1 MTTPLRAFLQVALGL
16 AILATPAGAHDIP
29 EQMRM
34 HAWAKPEGD
43 RLHVLV
49 RVPLTLLLNLNLPK
63 RGIGYLEL
71 SQLDEGLRTAI
82 AAIAKDL
89 EFFEDGRRLTLATG
103 EGRISLPSDRSF
115 ESYEKALANLHGP
128 RLSND
133 TDVFWNQ
140 GSFDAHLQYPIRSA
154 QAGFSLDFHV
164 SPGLGDRL
172 KLDVRFLSSSGAV
185 RAYELRTG
193 TGEVAIDP
201 RWHQAAWIFVKAG
214 FFHILGGAD
223 HLLFLFCLVIPFRR
237 VRPLVAIITSFTVAH
252 SITLIASAWGI
263 APGGKWFPP
272 LVETLI
278 AASIFYMALENV
290 IAADLRRRWLVTGL
304 FGLVHGFGFSF
315 VLKQDL
321 QFVGSHLLVSLLS
334 FNLGVELGQLLVLLI
349 VLPVL
354 ALFFRLSFAPRYGVL
369 ILSVLI
375 ADTAWR
381 WLLDRASALRQ
392 VDWPIPRT
400 ATLLASLRWSA
411 LAALLA
417 GAMWLAIRS
426 LRGRSHHINGFGR
439 QIPAS
444 QQRSGR

>member
-1 MTTPLRAFLQVALGL
+1 
-16 AILATPAGAHDIP
+16 
-29 EQMRM
+29 M
-34 HAWAKPEGD
+34 HAWAKPKDD

-71 SQLDEGLRTAI
+71 SQLDDGLRTAV

-89 EFFEDGRRLTLATG
+89 EFFQDGRRLALAAG

-115 ESYEKALANLHGP
+115 ESYETALANIHGP
-128 RLSND
+128 RLPEK

-140 GSFDAHLQYPIRSA
+140 GYFDAHLHYPIRSA

-172 KLDVRFLSSSGAV
+172 KLDVRFLSPSGAV

-193 TGEVAIDP
+193 AGEVAIDP

-214 FFHILGGAD
+214 FFHILDGAD
-223 HLLFLFCLVIPFRR
+223 HLLFLLCLVIPFRR
-237 VRPLVAIITSFTVAH
+237 IRPLVAIITSFTVAH
-252 SITLIASAWGI
+252 SITLIASAWGL
-263 APGGKWFPP
+263 APEGKWFPP

-290 IAADLRRRWLVTGL
+290 LAANLRRRWLITGA

-321 QFVGSHLLVSLLS
+321 QFVGSHLLLSLLS

-349 VLPVL
+349 VLPLL
-354 ALFFRLSFAPRYGVL
+354 ALFFRLPFAPRYGVL
-369 ILSVLI
+369 ILSLLI
-375 ADTAWR
+375 ADTGWR
-381 WLLDRASALRQ
+381 WLLDRAAGLRH
-392 VDWPIPRT
+392 VDWPIPRV
-400 ATLLASLRWSA
+400 AAVLALLRWGA

-417 GAMWLAIRS
+417 GAAWLAIRS
-426 LRGRSHHINGFGR
+426 LRGRSHARLH
-439 QIPAS
+439 S
-444 QQRSGR
+444 

>member
-1 MTTPLRAFLQVALGL
+1 MTRPRRALLQIAVGVALL
-16 AILATPAGAHDIP
+16 AAPAGAHDIP
-29 EQMRM
+29 DEMRM
-34 HAWAKPEGD
+34 HAWAKPDGD

-71 SQLDEGLRTAI
+71 AQLDQGLRTAI
-82 AAIAKDL
+82 AATAKDL

-103 EGRISLPSDRSF
+103 EGRISIPSDRSF
-115 ESYEKALANLHGP
+115 ESYETAFANIHGP
-128 RLSND
+128 RLPD
-133 TDVFWNQ
+133 ETDVFWNQ
-140 GSFDAHLQYPIRSA
+140 GYFDAHLQYPIRSA
-154 QAGFSLDFHV
+154 QGGFSLDFHV

-172 KLDVRFLSSSGAV
+172 KLDVRFISSTGAV

-193 TGEVAIDP
+193 AGEVAIDP
-201 RWHQAAWIFVKAG
+201 RWYQAAWIFIKAG
-214 FFHILGGAD
+214 FFHILDGAD

-237 VRPLVAIITSFTVAH
+237 LRPLVAIITSFTVAH
-252 SITLIASAWGI
+252 SVTLVAAAWGF
-263 APGGKWFPP
+263 APQGKWFPP

-290 IAADLRRRWLVTGL
+290 LAADLRRRWLITGA

-321 QFVGSHLLVSLLS
+321 QFVGSHLLLSLLS

-354 ALFFRLSFAPRYGVL
+354 ALFFWLPFAPRYGVL
-369 ILSVLI
+369 LLSILI
-375 ADTAWR
+375 ADTGWR
-381 WLLDRASALRQ
+381 WLLDRAANLWR
-392 VDWPIPRT
+392 VEWPIPRV
-400 ATLLASLRWSA
+400 ATVLALLRWGA

-417 GAMWLAIRS
+417 GATWLAIRS
-426 LRGRSHHINGFGR
+426 LRGRGHARADGMGGQVGRNGR
-439 QIPAS
+439 
-444 QQRSGR
+444 

>member
-1 MTTPLRAFLQVALGL
+1 MTAPLRALLCVASGV
-16 AILATPAGAHDIP
+16 AILATPASAHDIP
-29 EQMRM
+29 DQMRI

-71 SQLDEGLRTAI
+71 SQLDERLRTAI

-89 EFFEDGRRLTLATG
+89 ELFEDGRRLTLATG
-103 EGRISLPSDRSF
+103 QGRISLPSDRSF
-115 ESYEKALANLHGP
+115 ESYEAALANFQGP
-128 RLSND
+128 PLSDD

-140 GSFDAHLQYPIRSA
+140 GWFDAYLKYPIRSA

-164 SPGLGDRL
+164 SPGLGDHL
-172 KLDVRFLSSSGAV
+172 KLDIRFLSSSGAV

-193 TGEVAIDP
+193 AGEVAIDP
-201 RWHQAAWIFVKAG
+201 RWHQAAWMFVKAG

-237 VRPLVAIITSFTVAH
+237 LRPLVAIITSFTVAH
-252 SITLIASAWGI
+252 SITLIASAWGLG
-263 APGGKWFPP
+263 PEGKWFPP

-290 IAADLRRRWLVTGL
+290 LAADLRRRWIVTGA

-321 QFVGSHLLVSLLS
+321 QFVGSHLLLSLLS
-334 FNLGVELGQLLVLLI
+334 FNLGVELGQLLVLLV
-349 VLPVL
+349 VLPLL

-381 WLLDRASALRQ
+381 WLLDRGSALRQ
-392 VDWPIPRT
+392 VEWPVLRT
-400 ATLLASLRWSA
+400 STLLTSLRWCA

-417 GAMWLAIRS
+417 GAVWLAIRS
-426 LRGRSHHINGFGR
+426 LRGRTDARVHGLGR
-439 QIPAS
+439 QV
-444 QQRSGR
+444 GRDSR